1 MTYLVFFFL
10 SLFSALFPSLPWAA
24 DVSPKTPVASECVA
38 IDKRAAADGYA
49 EERVP
54 QGALW
59 ARQTIL
65 RSTPP
70 KGFGYVIGWF
80 NATTAYPCTRPGVR
94 STIEIDQVE
103 IIESIDGRE
112 SVILSEDYLG
122 DGRLTDA
129 EGTLFTRSPK
139 WFEGGQSEQM
149 KASVIEN
156 GILIIDVTKSS
167 DRIAH
172 WWTKR
177 VPAKQG
183 ARYFLSV
190 RTKIGGDARLQ
201 LGADYWV
208 SADAPYSGYQPECK
222 GTNNCEGWISQWFGN
237 TGGQWKTF
245 RAPLVR

>member
-24 DVSPKTPVASECVA
+24 DFSPKTPVTRECVA
-38 IDKRAAADGYA
+38 IDKREAAKGYA

-54 QGALW
+54 NGALW
-59 ARQTIL
+59 ARQAVL

-80 NATTAYPCTRPGVR
+80 NGATAYPCTRQGIR
-94 STIEIDQVE
+94 STIEIDRVE
-103 IIESIDGRE
+103 IIESTNGNE
-112 SVILSEDYLG
+112 SVIFSEDYLG

-129 EGTLFTRSPK
+129 EGTLFVRSPK
-139 WFEGGQSEQM
+139 WFGNGQTERMSA
-149 KASVIEN
+149 ASIEN
-156 GILIIDVTKSS
+156 GILVIDVTKSS

-177 VPAKQG
+177 IPAKQG

-190 RTKIGGDARLQ
+190 RARISGDARLQ

-208 SADAPYSGYQPECK
+208 SVDAPYAGYHPECR
-222 GTNNCEGWISQWFGN
+222 GTNNCEGWISQWFGD
-237 TGGQWKTF
+237 TGGEWKTF

>member
-1 MTYLVFFFL
+1 MTYLAFFFL

-24 DVSPKTPVASECVA
+24 DVSPKTAVARECVS
-38 IDKRAAADGYA
+38 IDERAAADGYA

-54 QGALW
+54 NGALW
-59 ARQTIL
+59 ARQAVL
-65 RSTPP
+65 RDTPP
-70 KGFGYVIGWF
+70 KGFNYVIGWF
-80 NATTAYPCTRPGVR
+80 NGTTTYPCTRPGIR
-94 STIEIDQVE
+94 STIEIDRAE
-103 IIESIDGRE
+103 IIESIGGKE
-112 SVILSEDYLG
+112 SVIFSEDYLG

-129 EGTLFTRSPK
+129 EGILFVRSPK
-139 WFEGGQSEQM
+139 WFGNGQTEPM
-149 KASVIEN
+149 TSVAIEN
-156 GILIIDVTKSS
+156 DILVVDVTKSS

-190 RTKIGGDARLQ
+190 RARIQGDARLQ

-208 SADAPYSGYQPECK
+208 SADAPYSGYHPECK
-222 GTNNCEGWISQWFGN
+222 GTNNCEGWISQWFGD
-237 TGGQWKTF
+237 TKGQWKAL